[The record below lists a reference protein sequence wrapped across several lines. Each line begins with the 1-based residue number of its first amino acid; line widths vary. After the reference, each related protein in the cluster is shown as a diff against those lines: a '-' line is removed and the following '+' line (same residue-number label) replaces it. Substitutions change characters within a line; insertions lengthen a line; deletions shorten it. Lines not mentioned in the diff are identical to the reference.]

1 MEKKLIILRNMT
13 GILAASICIGA
24 ILILAAYSLPTSRIY
39 HNVDRSARIYELEGH
54 APFWAGGVI
63 HTRIDNF
70 TDSIMLMKAAYPVEN
85 LIDSAFLNPSWKFID
100 SSPDAPVNTL
110 VDVMKNERQ
119 ADGEIWYYPLY
130 WHGYLVIL
138 KPMLM
143 ISPVH
148 DLRVLNFYVQF
159 FLMLTALFLFYQRF
173 GRNLTLA
180 FALTLLTLNPI
191 TAAIDFQISDVFCI
205 ILLSTIFILRKNE
218 MLLRGENYLYFF
230 LLLGIVTVYVDFL
243 TYPFAAFGISLCLCV
258 LINEKNF
265 LAMTPQKVLAKLS
278 AYLFAW
284 GFGYVGMWAG
294 KWILATVFT
303 SDNVIMGALGKALYR
318 TSSTL
323 SAAEGGGTFT
333 FIDVLARNFSALF
346 RGPLPVILS
355 LLIIYLIYILIRR
368 KKKIF
373 VTKSRLAAFAFIML
387 LPFLWYV
394 VLKNHSYVHDYM
406 AYRNLAVTI
415 FAALCFFVGIREQGI
430 LGIREQ
436 GAGNFRD

>member
-1 MEKKLIILRNMT
+1 MSKIFITLRNMT
-13 GILAASICIGA
+13 AILTASICIGA

-39 HNVDRSARIYELEGH
+39 HNVDRSARIYEFEGH

-63 HTRIDNF
+63 HTRVDNF

-100 SSPDAPVNTL
+100 DSPDAPVKTL
-110 VDVMKNERQ
+110 LDAMKNKRQ

-138 KPMLM
+138 KPALM

-173 GRNLTLA
+173 GRKLTLA
-180 FALTLLTLNPI
+180 FALTLLTINPV
-191 TAAIDFQISDVFCI
+191 TAAIDFQNSDVFCI

-218 MLLRGENYLYFF
+218 FLLRGENYLYFF

-243 TYPFAAFGISLCLCV
+243 TYPIAAFGISLCLCV
-258 LINEKNF
+258 LMNEKFF
-265 LAMTPQKVLAKLS
+265 LSMTPKEIWTKLS

-284 GFGYVGMWAG
+284 GFGYGGMWAG
-294 KWILATVFT
+294 KWILASVFT
-303 SDNVIMGALGKALYR
+303 GENVILSALGKAVYR
-318 TSSTL
+318 TSTTL
-323 SAAEGGGTFT
+323 SAAEGGTTFT
-333 FIDVLARNFSALF
+333 FIDVLARNFSALM
-346 RGPLPVILS
+346 RGPLPIILGV
-355 LLIIYLIYILIRR
+355 LVIYLIYILIRR

-373 VTKSRLAAFAFIML
+373 ITKSRLAAFAFIMMI
-387 LPFLWYV
+387 PFLWYA

-406 AYRNLAVTI
+406 TYRNLAVTI
-415 FAALCFFVGIREQGI
+415 FAALSFFVERS
-430 LGIREQ
+430 
-436 GAGNFRD
+436 D